1 MTSPANP
8 DRALLLA
15 TYQVERAADTTYIQ
29 RNLTVVS
36 LTLVY
41 MGAVS
46 ALVSSASDVPMVLL
60 LVLPLP
66 AMALLNE
73 LIVNLLV
80 ALAHHW
86 YIQKL
91 DQRIA
96 DQPSQR
102 APMEYQFPYWQRYTE
117 RIVDPQ
123 VAARAFKPLAILWP
137 IMPFATVT
145 VFLTGLI
152 VMAFQRADE
161 FATYGLCV
169 VAATSYLGMLVLGIG
184 TFWFGVRRLQLDFRS

>member
-1 MTSPANP
+1 MTNPAGP

-36 LTLVY
+36 LALVY

-46 ALVSSASDVPMVLL
+46 ALVSGASHVPMVLL

-66 AMALLNE
+66 AMGLLNE
-73 LIVNLLV
+73 LIMNLLV

-91 DQRIA
+91 EQRIG
-96 DQPSQR
+96 DQLSHG
-102 APMEYQFPYWQRYTE
+102 APMPYQFPYWQRYTD
-117 RIVDPQ
+117 RIFDPQ
-123 VAARAFKPLAILWP
+123 VARRAFRPLASLWP
-137 IMPFATVT
+137 VMPLATVT
-145 VFLTGLI
+145 VFLTVLI

-161 FATYGLCV
+161 LATYSLCV
-169 VAATSYLGMLVLGIG
+169 VAATSYSGMLVLAIG